1 MTAIILVLIV
11 ITILLMGAL
20 AWGMCAAAC
29 DADEQSEEEQFG
41 DMSRVD

>member
-20 AWGMCAAAC
+20 AWGLCAAAC
-29 DADEQSEEEQFG
+29 DADEQSEEKEYDNG
-41 DMSRVD
+41 KV